1 MTKQLIVVTGGSGAL
16 GQQVVAELLRH
27 GWEVLSLDRRPHPG
41 GHKRSWV
48 VDLLD
53 SGSVYEACQGAAGIV
68 HLAAHIAPD
77 LASDC
82 ATFGDNV
89 RMTYNVLKAATDN
102 KLEKIVLASSTAV
115 YGFLYGRKGE
125 TPAYLPADELH
136 PTLPTDPY
144 GLSKVVGERVADSF
158 AARTN
163 ASITSLRFPGI
174 SYDPK
179 YERVQ
184 NLLKDPGFRAPGFW
198 SYVDVRDAAVAV
210 RLALSRNRPGHRA
223 YNIACDTSNMRQPT
237 SELIQTFYPGLPER
251 RISSSANWSGIDCS
265 AARQELGFVPLHR
278 WENAPAINQT

>member
-1 MTKQLIVVTGGSGAL
+1 MGHDLIVVTGGSGAL
-16 GQQVVAELLRH
+16 GQQVITELLGH
-27 GWEVLSLDRRPHPG
+27 GWQVLSLDRRPHPA
-41 GHKRSWV
+41 GHKRAWV

-82 ATFGDNV
+82 VTFGDNV

-102 KLEKIVLASSTAV
+102 NLRKVVLASSTAV

-125 TPAYLPADELH
+125 TPAYLPADERH

-158 AARTN
+158 AAKSQAT
-163 ASITSLRFPGI
+163 ITSLRFPGI

-184 NLLKDPGFRAPGFW
+184 RLLKDPAFRAPGFW
-198 SYVDVRDAAVAV
+198 SYVDVRDAAAAV
-210 RLALSRNRPGHRA
+210 RLALHRDGPGHRA

-237 SELIQTFYPGLPER
+237 AELIKSFFPHLPEVR
-251 RISSSANWSGIDCS
+251 LSSESNWSGIDCS
-265 AARQELGFVPLHR
+265 AARMDLGFVPKYR
-278 WENAPAINQT
+278 WEQAPAIDGT